1 MKDFYRLLTNTL
13 VASVTTSFLWF
24 ALTFWVYLETQNV
37 MTTSI
42 LGGSFMLLMAAT
54 GMLFGTLVDRHQKK
68 RVIEIS
74 SIITAIS
81 FVLAGTIF
89 YFIPAT
95 SLTNI
100 ADPWFWVFTTLI
112 LIGCI
117 VINVRNI
124 ALSTCVTIM
133 VPEQNRANANGLVG
147 MVSGIG
153 FMITSI
159 FSGLAIGFLGMGWT
173 IAIAIFLTIVTLVD
187 VLFVKIDE
195 GHIVRDPNVNG
206 LFDFRGAWQAI
217 RAIPGLLALLLFA
230 TFNNLIGGV
239 FMALLDPYGL
249 TLVDVKIWGIIYA
262 LSSVGFIV
270 GGSIVAK
277 KGLGKLP
284 LRAMLL
290 ANMLGG
296 VIGIFMGIR
305 ESIWLLAGGMLVYMT
320 LIPIVE
326 AAEQTTLQKIVPVA
340 KQGRVFGFGQSLE
353 AAAAPI
359 TAYAIGPIAQLW
371 VIPYMKTAEGQSTW
385 GWLLGSGNARGM
397 ALIFMIAGIV
407 IILTSLAA
415 LRSRSY
421 KLLNKTY
428 ANTPAK

>member
-37 MTTSI
+37 MTTAI

-133 VPEQNRANANGLVG
+133 VPEQN
-147 MVSGIG
+147 
-153 FMITSI
+153 
-159 FSGLAIGFLGMGWT
+159 
-173 IAIAIFLTIVTLVD
+173 
-187 VLFVKIDE
+187 
-195 GHIVRDPNVNG
+195 
-206 LFDFRGAWQAI
+206 
-217 RAIPGLLALLLFA
+217 
-230 TFNNLIGGV
+230 
-239 FMALLDPYGL
+239 
-249 TLVDVKIWGIIYA
+249 
-262 LSSVGFIV
+262 
-270 GGSIVAK
+270 
-277 KGLGKLP
+277 
-284 LRAMLL
+284 
-290 ANMLGG
+290 
-296 VIGIFMGIR
+296 
-305 ESIWLLAGGMLVYMT
+305 
-320 LIPIVE
+320 
-326 AAEQTTLQKIVPVA
+326 
-340 KQGRVFGFGQSLE
+340 
-353 AAAAPI
+353 
-359 TAYAIGPIAQLW
+359 
-371 VIPYMKTAEGQSTW
+371 
-385 GWLLGSGNARGM
+385 
-397 ALIFMIAGIV
+397 
-407 IILTSLAA
+407 
-415 LRSRSY
+415 
-421 KLLNKTY
+421 
-428 ANTPAK
+428 